1 MYSTHL
7 ACFDPDETVFI
18 NPRMNKRFV
27 HLNMDRIY
35 LGYNF
40 VGFWC
45 RSRVMVA
52 GVFGGLSRL
61 ASIPTHKDS
70 PINGTLKEESVR

>member
-1 MYSTHL
+1 M
-7 ACFDPDETVFI
+7 CFDPDETLFI

-35 LGYNF
+35 LVYNF

-45 RSRVMVA
+45 RFRVMVA
-52 GVFGGLSRL
+52 GMFGGLSSL